1 MTYKTIVTIIPDAET
16 GARVLDT
23 AILVGSKNDSHIIAV
38 HAEPSAAAY
47 ATPIGFPDAGVLE
60 TNIEEGRERAREL
73 KEKMTEKARA
83 AGVSLEW
90 RDMESFIGDS
100 AVAALSSAY
109 CADLVI
115 AGQPEPGNA
124 AAPAD
129 DVEALLFEGG
139 RPVLFV
145 PYAARMPSN
154 IGRVLVAWNGTREA
168 ARATF
173 DALPFLREAD
183 KVEVFTVDPPNNAD
197 QSSAVAGAEIA
208 AVLARHG
215 VEVSVEIADFGR
227 RAGFRHHREPSGRY
241 TGRHAGDGRLFP
253 LASFRA
259 PFRRR
264 DAYRAQVDARHHA
277 DVALIRRR

>member
-73 KEKMTEKARA
+73 KERMTEKARA

-90 RDMESFIGDS
+90 RGMEGFIGDS

-145 PYAARMPSN
+145 PYAARMPSS

-173 DALPFLREAD
+173 DAMPFLREAD
-183 KVEVFTVDPPNNAD
+183 KVEVFTVDPPTNAD
-197 QSSAVAGAEIA
+197 QSGAVAGAEIA

-215 VEVSVEIADFGR
+215 VDVTVETQISDGVPASAIIENRLADTQADMLVMGAYSHSR
-227 RAGFRHHREPSGRY
+227 LAE
-241 TGRHAGDGRLFP
+241 RLFGGVTRTVLKSMP
-253 LASFRA
+253 TITLMSR
-259 PFRRR
+259 
-264 DAYRAQVDARHHA
+264 
-277 DVALIRRR
+277 

>member
-16 GARVLDT
+16 GVRVLDT
-23 AILVGSKNDSHIIAV
+23 AIMVAGKHDSHVIAV

-60 TNIEEGRERAREL
+60 TNIEEGRERAQEL

-145 PYAARMPSN
+145 PYTARMPSS

-173 DALPFLREAD
+173 DALPFLREAGT
-183 KVEVFTVDPPNNAD
+183 VEVFTVDPPNNAD
-197 QSSAVAGAEIA
+197 QSGAVAGAEIA

-215 VEVSVEIADFGR
+215 VEVTVETQISDGVPASAIIENRLADTQADMLVMGAYSHSR
-227 RAGFRHHREPSGRY
+227 LSE
-241 TGRHAGDGRLFP
+241 RLFGGVTRTVLKSMP
-253 LASFRA
+253 VMTLMSR
-259 PFRRR
+259 
-264 DAYRAQVDARHHA
+264 
-277 DVALIRRR
+277 

>member
-73 KEKMTEKARA
+73 KDRMTEKARA

-173 DALPFLREAD
+173 DAMPFLREAD
-183 KVEVFTVDPPNNAD
+183 KVEVFTVDPPTNAD
-197 QSSAVAGAEIA
+197 QSGAVAGAEIA

-215 VEVSVEIADFGR
+215 VDVTVETQISDGVPASAIIENRLADTQADMLVMGAYSHSR
-227 RAGFRHHREPSGRY
+227 LAE
-241 TGRHAGDGRLFP
+241 RLFGGVTRTVLKSMP
-253 LASFRA
+253 TITLMSR
-259 PFRRR
+259 
-264 DAYRAQVDARHHA
+264 
-277 DVALIRRR
+277 

>member
-83 AGVSLEW
+83 VGVSLEW

-215 VEVSVEIADFGR
+215 VEVSVESQISDGVPASAIIENRLADTQADMLVMGAYSHSR
-227 RAGFRHHREPSGRY
+227 LSE
-241 TGRHAGDGRLFP
+241 RLFGGVTRTVLKSMP
-253 LASFRA
+253 AITLMSR
-259 PFRRR
+259 
-264 DAYRAQVDARHHA
+264 
-277 DVALIRRR
+277 